1 MTQDEKV
8 FVAVGFFLADNVL
21 CYVTP
26 TPTATIGGSMTPD
39 RLAQAKAPWFTHRRR
54 A

>member
-1 MTQDEKV
+1 M

-21 CYVTP
+21 CYVNTN
-26 TPTATIGGSMTPD
+26 ADGH
-39 RLAQAKAPWFTHRRR
+39 HRRGHH